1 MARRFKKVNYEDSGK
16 QTVTI
21 DDCLPGD
28 HLARFIVAII
38 SILDLS
44 AIYARYALVGG
55 EAFAPEILLGLL
67 LYGYATGVFS
77 SRKMR
82 RRRTKP
88 SRFASLRVGCI
99 LTTTRLPTFGRRS
112 CLTS

>member
-1 MARRFKKVNYEDSGK
+1 MARRFKRVNYEESGK

-67 LYGYATGVFS
+67 LYGYATGGVS
-77 SRKMR
+77 SR
-82 RRRTKP
+82 
-88 SRFASLRVGCI
+88 
-99 LTTTRLPTFGRRS
+99 
-112 CLTS
+112 